1 MDQSPALTI
10 GLPIAIG
17 IVMLGL
23 GLSLT
28 RADFTRVREAP
39 RAVAVALGLQMLFL
53 PVLAYAL
60 IRLFDLDPL
69 LAVGVMLLAAA
80 PGGTTAGMF
89 SFLFR
94 GDVALNITLTAVNS
108 VLCIVTLPLITNWA
122 VGHFD
127 AAQEGVGMEL
137 GTFVG
142 VIALVLVPVGIGMW
156 LRSVRPGFAEA
167 ADRPIRIFAVGFLVV
182 VALGA
187 IFAERDDIVAYTKSA
202 GLVVGI
208 LCALALTVGYGV
220 ARVLRLDRAQ
230 GIATSY
236 EVGIQNTTLAM
247 TLALSVMGSTEVAIP
262 AAVYSVIMNIF
273 GFAFGMALGR
283 LPDRQ
288 RDLAPAA

>member
-17 IVMLGL
+17 IVMFGL

-60 IRLFDLDPL
+60 IRIADLDPL
-69 LAVGVMLLAAA
+69 LAVGVMLLAAS

-89 SFLFR
+89 SYLFR

-108 VLCIVTLPLITNWA
+108 ILCIVTLPLITNWA
-122 VGHFD
+122 VGHFE
-127 AAQEGVGMEL
+127 AEQEGVGMEL
-137 GTFVG
+137 GTFMG
-142 VIALVLVPVGIGMW
+142 VIAIVLLPVAIGMW
-156 LRSVRPGFAEA
+156 LRSIRPDLAER
-167 ADRPIRIFAVGFLVV
+167 ADKPIRIFAVGFLVV

-187 IFAERDDIVAYTKSA
+187 ILSERENILDYMQSA
-202 GLVVGI
+202 GLVVGV
-208 LCALALTVGYGV
+208 LCAVALTVGYGI
-220 ARVLRLDRAQ
+220 ARGLRLNRAQ

-236 EVGIQNTTLAM
+236 EIGIQNTTLAM

-262 AAVYSVIMNIF
+262 AAVYSVIMNLF
-273 GFAFGMALGR
+273 GFAFGIALGR
-283 LPDRQ
+283 LPDREH
-288 RDLAPAA
+288 DLAPAT

>member
-10 GLPIAIG
+10 GLPVAIG

-28 RADFTRVREAP
+28 RADFTRVRDAP
-39 RAVAVALGLQMLFL
+39 RAVAIALGLQMLLL

-60 IRLFDLDPL
+60 IRVFDLDPL

-127 AAQEGVGMEL
+127 AAQEGLGMEL

-156 LRSVRPGFAEA
+156 LRSIRPAFAEA
-167 ADRPIRIFAVGFLVV
+167 ADRPIRIFAVGFLVI

-187 IFAERDDIVAYTKSA
+187 IVAERGDIVAYTRSA
-202 GLVVGI
+202 GLVVSL
-208 LCALALTVGYGV
+208 LCVLALTVGYGV
-220 ARVLRLDRAQ
+220 SRALRLDRAQ
-230 GIATSY
+230 GIATAY

-262 AAVYSVIMNIF
+262 AAVYSVIMNLF

-283 LPDRQ
+283 LPERQ

>member
-17 IVMLGL
+17 IIMLGL

-28 RADFTRVREAP
+28 KADFTRVQEAP
-39 RAVAVALGLQMLFL
+39 RAVAVALGLQMLLL
-53 PVLAYAL
+53 PVLAYGL

-89 SFLFR
+89 SYLFR
-94 GDVALNITLTAVNS
+94 GDVALNVTLTAVNS

-127 AAQEGVGMEL
+127 AGQEGVGVQL
-137 GTFVG
+137 GKFGG
-142 VIALVLVPVGIGMW
+142 VVALVLVPVAIGMW
-156 LRSVRPGFAEA
+156 LRSLRPDLADR
-167 ADRPIRIFAVGFLVV
+167 ADRPIRIFAVAFLAL

-187 IFAERDDIVAYTKSA
+187 ILAERDNIVEYTQSA

-208 LCALALTVGYGV
+208 LCLLALTVGYGV
-220 ARVLRLDRAQ
+220 SRALQLSRAQ
-230 GIATSY
+230 GIATAY

-262 AAVYSVIMNIF
+262 AAVYSIVMNVF
-273 GFAFGMALGR
+273 GFGFGILLGR
-283 LPDRQ
+283 RPARSV
-288 RDLAPAA
+288 APAV

>member
-10 GLPIAIG
+10 GLPVAIG

-28 RADFTRVREAP
+28 RADFTRVRDAP
-39 RAVAVALGLQMLFL
+39 RAVAIALGLQMLLL

-60 IRLFDLDPL
+60 IRVFDLDPL

-127 AAQEGVGMEL
+127 AAQEGLGMEL

-142 VIALVLVPVGIGMW
+142 VLALVL
-156 LRSVRPGFAEA
+156 
-167 ADRPIRIFAVGFLVV
+167 
-182 VALGA
+182 
-187 IFAERDDIVAYTKSA
+187 
-202 GLVVGI
+202 
-208 LCALALTVGYGV
+208 
-220 ARVLRLDRAQ
+220 
-230 GIATSY
+230 
-236 EVGIQNTTLAM
+236 
-247 TLALSVMGSTEVAIP
+247 
-262 AAVYSVIMNIF
+262 
-273 GFAFGMALGR
+273 
-283 LPDRQ
+283 
-288 RDLAPAA
+288 

>member
-17 IVMLGL
+17 VIMLGL

-28 RADFTRVREAP
+28 KADFTRVREAP
-39 RAVAVALGLQMLFL
+39 RAVAVALALQMFLL
-53 PVLAYAL
+53 PVLAYSL
-60 IRLFDLDPL
+60 IRLFDLTPL

-89 SFLFR
+89 SYLFR
-94 GDVALNITLTAVNS
+94 GDVALNVTLTAVNS

-127 AAQEGVGMEL
+127 AGQEGVGVQL
-137 GTFVG
+137 GKFGG
-142 VIALVLVPVGIGMW
+142 VVALVLVPVAIGMW
-156 LRSVRPGFAEA
+156 LRSLRPDL
-167 ADRPIRIFAVGFLVV
+167 ADRADKPIRIFAVVFLAV

-187 IFAERDDIVAYTKSA
+187 IFAERGDIVEYTRSA

-208 LCALALTVGYGV
+208 LCLLALTVGYGV
-220 ARVLRLDRAQ
+220 SRALRLTRAQ
-230 GIATSY
+230 GIATAY

-262 AAVYSVIMNIF
+262 AAVYSVIMNVF
-273 GFAFGMALGR
+273 GFGFGLLLGR
-283 LPDRQ
+283 RPAHGV
-288 RDLAPAA
+288 APAV

>member
-17 IVMLGL
+17 IIMFGL

-28 RADFTRVREAP
+28 RADFARVREAP

-60 IRLFDLDPL
+60 IRMVDLDPL
-69 LAVGVMLLAAA
+69 LAVGVMLLAAS

-89 SFLFR
+89 SYLFR
-94 GDVALNITLTAVNS
+94 GDIALNITLTAVNS
-108 VLCIVTLPLITNWA
+108 VLCLITLPLITNWA
-122 VGHFD
+122 VGHFH
-127 AAQEGVGMEL
+127 AEQEGVGVEL
-137 GTFVG
+137 GTFMG
-142 VIALVLVPVGIGMW
+142 VVAIVLVPVAVGMW
-156 LRSVRPGFAEA
+156 LRSVRPTFAEA
-167 ADRPIRIFAVGFLVV
+167 ADKPIRIFAVGFLVV

-187 IFAERDDIVAYTKSA
+187 ILAERDNIIEYTRSA

-208 LCALALTVGYGV
+208 LCALALTVGYAV
-220 ARVLRLDRAQ
+220 ARGLRLNRAQ

-283 LPDRQ
+283 VPERE
-288 RDLAPAA
+288 RDLAPAT